1 MKKLLV
7 GLTGGIGCGKS
18 TVAKM
23 FSKLGVEIID
33 ADKIAK
39 QLLQPAGSAY
49 QTTVE
54 HFGTAIINEDKSLNR
69 QHLAEIIFN
78 DQTQKKWLENLLH
91 PLVRQEIHNQI
102 DKASSNYIIIDIPLL
117 TENITHYE
125 FLDKI
130 LVIDVD
136 KETQITRAMQ
146 RTGLPKEKIENII
159 KHQAI
164 REERLAI
171 ADDKI
176 INNKSINELKL
187 QIEQL
192 HQKFT
197 NIEVK

>member
-176 INNKSINELKL
+176 NNNKSINELKL

>member
-171 ADDKI
+171 ADHII